1 MFKTLSD
8 KVPRDRDYPG
18 RQWRLDLLGRMLDGS
33 IYDVLPHSFHEE
45 KSEAGEYIPLRERRP
60 SVRYGL
66 CRAVV
71 NDSVSLLF
79 SEGHFPA
86 VDCEDE
92 AVRTALADHIK
103 ESRLNEIMLE
113 AATRGAVG
121 SVALLMRVLK
131 GRVFWNVMETPFLTP
146 FWNPEAPDELLR
158 VREQYKVRGA
168 ALAAKGYRVREP
180 AQDYWFAREWDANAE
195 TWFMPWPVRGGNEGR
210 DGDEPP
216 GIIDRSPG
224 RTIEHRLGF
233 VPVVWI
239 RNLPGGDETDGA
251 CTFPREAIEDQIEI
265 DYQLSQAGRGLKYSA
280 DPLLLIKEPAAP
292 DGAMVRGGGN
302 ALVVGSEGDAKLL
315 EINGTAAEAVIAY
328 VKAVRELALESAHGN
343 RADASKLSAAQSG
356 RSMELMN
363 QGLIWLAD
371 KLRITYGEGGLLSML
386 RLVAKASGRMPL
398 TIRGRKVERLDE
410 TAPIALKWP
419 NWYPPTADDRQKDA
433 ITLRTLRDAG
443 AMSRETAVKTI
454 ADTYDIEDVPAELA
468 RIGADQEEQL
478 RPPPPAGTTTP

>member
-1 MFKTLSD
+1 MFKTLSE
-8 KVPRDRDYPG
+8 KVVRDHDYPE
-18 RQWRLDLLGRMLDGS
+18 RQWRLDVLGRVLDGR

-45 KSEAGEYIPLRERRP
+45 RSAAGEYIPLRDRRP

-79 SEGHFPA
+79 SEGHFPT
-86 VDCEDE
+86 VDCEEE
-92 AVRTALADHIK
+92 AVRAALTDHIR

-121 SVALLMRVLK
+121 SVALLMRVLR
-131 GRVFWNVMETPFLTP
+131 GRVFWKVMETQFLTP
-146 FWNPEAPDELLR
+146 FWNPEAPDELLK

-168 ALAAKGYRVREP
+168 ELAAKGYQLADP
-180 AQDYWFAREWDANAE
+180 ARDYWFAREWDANAE
-195 TWFMPWPVRGGNEGR
+195 IWFQPWPAGEAHGGER
-210 DGDEPP
+210 P
-216 GIIDRSPG
+216 GIIDRAPG
-224 RTIEHRLGF
+224 RTTEHRLGF

-251 CTFPREAIEDQIEI
+251 CTFPREVIEDQIEI
-265 DYQLSQAGRGLKYSA
+265 DYQLSQGGRGLKYGS

-292 DGAMVRGGGN
+292 DGELVRSGGN
-302 ALVVGSEGDAKLL
+302 ALVVGAEGDARLL

-356 RSMELMN
+356 RAMELMN

-371 KLRITYGEGGLLSML
+371 KLRITYGESGLLSML
-386 RLVAKASGRMPL
+386 RLVVKATGRMPL
-398 TIRGRKVERLDE
+398 TIRGRTVERLDD
-410 TAPIALKWP
+410 ARPLALRWP
-419 NWYPPTADDRQKDA
+419 DWYPPTPEDRQKDA
-433 ITLRTLRDAG
+433 QTIQILRG
-443 AMSRETAVKTI
+443 GGIMSRETAVKTI
-454 ADTYDIEDVPAELA
+454 ASDYDIGDIAAEMT
-468 RIGADQEEQL
+468 RIGEE
-478 RPPPPAGTTTP
+478 